1 MCSEP
6 HPGVSIVRGM
16 PTATSS
22 RIDSKWPD
30 TAPVLSSRDHRV
42 EILLKPKECADEK
55 PDAGYSSDCPQL
67 SKPTELTTREKT
79 RNHYRGRQSPDPQRR
94 GRHPAALQ
102 FLQQHECLVSLLQ
115 TSLTQDSK
123 SRHSS
128 SSCDDSESQSSTV
141 LITPPTT
148 PCMSR
153 LPAQLN
159 NDAGLPPSEDTAATG
174 ATDPV
179 AYAQRLHAQLVYAWR
194 AAREC
199 ESPSSRTGR
208 HRTDVACPGAP
219 MAHSPSLSI
228 LKDDKGLHLKVPR
241 WPLPSCGADLQEGI
255 LRDRRGESSP
265 DPRRRHMASRC
276 LERKSAVSETSRME
290 PTCLERES
298 AVAEAIEVL
307 SLAGEVLCT
316 LNGSAKRLTT
326 RELKLLIKDHTGI
339 CIDYQE
345 LLNGEKSLPD
355 WPGESARPLEDVS
368 APLTLTLVRSEPLPT
383 FRAPF

>member
-6 HPGVSIVRGM
+6 YPGVSIVRGM

-30 TAPVLSSRDHRV
+30 AAPVLSSRDHRV
-42 EILLKPKECADEK
+42 EILLKPRECADEK
-55 PDAGYSSDCPQL
+55 PDAGYSSGCPRL
-67 SKPTELTTREKT
+67 SELTQLK
-79 RNHYRGRQSPDPQRR
+79 NYYRGRQSPDPQRR
-94 GRHPAALQ
+94 GRPLAVLQ
-102 FLQQHECLVSLLQ
+102 FLQQHESVASLLQ
-115 TSLTQDSK
+115 TSLAQDSK
-123 SRHSS
+123 SRRSF

-148 PCMSR
+148 PCMLR
-153 LPAQLN
+153 PPAQLN
-159 NDAGLPPSEDTAATG
+159 NDAGLPPPQDTAAAD

-179 AYAQRLHAQLVYAWR
+179 AYAQRLHAQLAYVWR

-199 ESPSSRTGR
+199 GSPLSRTGP
-208 HRTDVACPGAP
+208 HKTDVACPGAA
-219 MAHSPSLSI
+219 MAHSPSPSI
-228 LKDDKGLHLKVPR
+228 LKDSKGLHLKIPR
-241 WPLPSCGADLQEGI
+241 RPLPSCGADLQEGN

-265 DPRRRHMASRC
+265 DPRRRHMAPRC
-276 LERKSAVSETSRME
+276 LERKSAVAETSRIA
-290 PTCLERES
+290 PRCLERES
-298 AVAEAIEVL
+298 AVAETIEVL

-316 LNGSAKRLTT
+316 LDGSAKRLTT

-345 LLNGEKSLPD
+345 LLNGDESLPD
-355 WPGESARPLEDVS
+355 WPGKSARPLEDVS

-383 FRAPF
+383 FRAPV